1 MLAGERAAL
10 SSPFGYCRA
19 FRSRRKAETIAT
31 GIDYIRLEP
40 FRVLGLNQH
49 SRAEVLYAK
58 RDFLYVWL
66 SRLPLHPLQHAY
78 VNMYCTTYVR
88 IYIFRSA

>member
-19 FRSRRKAETIAT
+19 FRSRRKDETIAT

-58 RDFLYVWL
+58 REFLYVCYPFTPY
-66 SRLPLHPLQHAY
+66 RYNTCTYICTYLH
-78 VNMYCTTYVR
+78 
-88 IYIFRSA
+88 I

>member
-19 FRSRRKAETIAT
+19 FRSRRKDETIAT
-31 GIDYIRLEP
+31 GFDYIRLEP

-58 RDFLYVWL
+58 REFLY
-66 SRLPLHPLQHAY
+66 PFHPLQHAY
-78 VNMYCTTYVR
+78 VNMYCTYVYLEVPE
-88 IYIFRSA
+88 I

>member
-10 SSPFGYCRA
+10 SSPFSYCRA
-19 FRSRRKAETIAT
+19 FRSRRKDETIAT

-40 FRVLGLNQH
+40 FRVLGLNQD

-58 RDFLYVWL
+58 REFL
-66 SRLPLHPLQHAY
+66 LPLHPLQHAY
-78 VNMYCTTYVR
+78 VNMYCTYMYICTYLH
-88 IYIFRSA
+88 I